1 MTTRRTNELPKKDF
15 APFCMLVM
23 PKQQTVKKYTYVTP
37 EKEATQNSN
46 VDCRQ
51 IQASRSGLYITEE
64 QA

>member
-1 MTTRRTNELPKKDF
+1 
-15 APFCMLVM
+15 MLVM